1 MDAMKILMVNKFL
14 YPRGGCETYML
25 NLAEELKAKGHEVE
39 YFGMYDEKN
48 TVGNSL
54 GLYTTNMDFHS
65 KGLGRFLYPF
75 KIIYS
80 REAYRKISKVL
91 DDFKPDIVHMNNINF
106 QLTPSII
113 YAIKKHNIPLVQTV
127 HDYQMICPN
136 HLLYSF
142 KETKPCERCINGSK
156 FNCFK
161 YNCIH
166 GSKAK
171 SLIGSI
177 EAKLYSW
184 LKTYK
189 KVDLYVCPSGFLE
202 SKLLS
207 VSDIYSGK
215 TFAIHNFIEKKPLPQ
230 KLEGEKPYVA
240 FASRLSKEK
249 GVTLLAE
256 AAKLLPQYRFVVAG
270 NGPDGECLKNIP
282 NVEMKGFITGDKLIS
297 LIANAKLMI
306 LPSVWYENCP
316 LNILETH
323 SFGVPV
329 ITMNSG
335 GMAELIDDGKTGIL
349 INQPTATEIA
359 EAIKKCFE
367 DEEFYN
373 SLKKNCEKMPDQIME
388 VGEYCDILLGKYQD
402 IIN

>member
-1 MDAMKILMVNKFL
+1 MKILMVNKFL

-25 NLAEELKAKGHEVE
+25 KLAEELRKKGHEIE
-39 YFGMYDEKN
+39 FFGMYDENN
-48 TVGNSL
+48 TVGNSEN
-54 GLYTTNMDFHS
+54 LYTTNMDFHS
-65 KGLGRFLYPF
+65 TGLARFLYPF

-80 REAYRKISKVL
+80 FEAARKIGQVL
-91 DDFKPDIVHMNNINF
+91 DSFKPDIVHMNNINF

-113 YAIKKHNIPLVQTV
+113 YAIKKRNIPLVQTV

-136 HLLYSF
+136 HLLYSL

-156 FNCFK
+156 FNCLK

-166 GSKAK
+166 SSRVK

-177 EAKLYSW
+177 EAKLYSL

-189 KVDLYVCPSGFLE
+189 KVDLYVCPSKFLE

-207 VSDIYSGK
+207 ASSLFKGK
-215 TFAIHNFIEKKPLPQ
+215 TFTIHNFIVKKPLP
-230 KLEGEKPYVA
+230 KKETLEKPYVA
-240 FASRLSKEK
+240 FASRLSVEK
-249 GVTLLAE
+249 GVDILAK
-256 AAKLLPQYRFVVAG
+256 AAKLLPNVSFMVAG
-270 NGPDGECLKNIP
+270 NGPDDECLKNIP
-282 NVEMKGFITGDKLIS
+282 NVKMLGFLSGDQLIS
-297 LIANAKLMI
+297 LIANAKVMI

-335 GMAELIDDGKTGIL
+335 GMAELVEDEKTGLL
-349 INQPTATEIA
+349 IDEPTP
-359 EAIKKCFE
+359 EAIAKAIDKVFSD
-367 DEEFYN
+367 DELYN
-373 SLKKNCEKMPDQIME
+373 NMLQNCQIRKDEIIE
-388 VGEYCDILLGKYQD
+388 VGAYADILVNKYNE
-402 IIN
+402 IKK